1 MNLDNQLPSQ
11 MSSGYKFSGNQMELL
26 NNSQSAN
33 ARAQDSGRKVISLEK
48 LSPAVHNGKSI
59 LLDREERELV
69 KKGEQ
74 VT

>member
-1 MNLDNQLPSQ
+1 

-26 NNSQSAN
+26 NYSQSAN
-33 ARAQDSGRKVISLEK
+33 PKAPDSGRKVVSMDK
-48 LSPAVHNGKSI
+48 LSPAVHTNKSI